1 MNKQKLITGDTITL
15 EKGTYTLEKTLVI
28 DKELTVVAAANC
40 EWGDVLITAAAPTDS
55 VPPPPLFGSHSFV
68 RVPWLILCIP

>member
-1 MNKQKLITGDTITL
+1 MTGDTITL

-55 VPPPPLFGSHSFV
+55 VTPPPFFLAFV
-68 RVPWLILCIP
+68 RVLWLILCVP